1 MNTLLVFLAVS
12 SFIFAVFSGNMSAV
26 SAAAVSGCADA
37 VSLVLR
43 LCGGLCLWSGIM
55 RLCEKSGIC
64 AFLSSLLSPVLKLIF
79 PSLSKKSE
87 AMHLISMNVSANLLG
102 LGNAAT
108 PLGIAVMKKLAEIN
122 PKKYMASDDMV
133 TFAVINSSSIQLL
146 PTTLATLRASYGC
159 DNPMN
164 ILPAVLITSVLSL
177 SVGVFFAKIIPLYI
191 GRKKQ

>member
-1 MNTLLVFLAVS
+1 MNTFLVILVVS
-12 SFIFAVFSGNMSAV
+12 SFIFAVFSGNMSAL
-26 SAAAVSGCADA
+26 SSAAVSGCSDA

-64 AFLSSLLSPVLKLIF
+64 AFISRLLSPFLKLIF
-79 PSLSKKSE
+79 PSLSKNGE
-87 AMHLISMNVSANLLG
+87 AMNLISMNISANLLG

-108 PLGIAVMKKLAEIN
+108 PLGIAAMKKLSEIN
-122 PKKYMASDDMV
+122 SKKHTASNEMV

-146 PTTLATLRASYGC
+146 PTTLATLRAAYNCS
-159 DNPMN
+159 NPMN

-177 SVGVFFAKIIPLYI
+177 AVGLLLSKIIPLYI

>member
-1 MNTLLVFLAVS
+1 MNSLLVFLAVS
-12 SFIFAVFSGNMSAV
+12 SFIFAFFSGNMSAV
-26 SAAAVSGCADA
+26 STAAVSGCADA

-55 RLCEKSGIC
+55 RLCDKSGIC
-64 AFLSSLLSPVLKLIF
+64 AFVSRLLAPVLKLIF
-79 PSLSKKSE
+79 PSLSKSGE
-87 AMHLISMNVSANLLG
+87 AMHLISMNISANLLG

-108 PLGIAVMKKLAEIN
+108 PLGIAAMKKLNELN
-122 PKKYMASDDMV
+122 PQKNIASDDMV

-159 DNPMN
+159 ENPMN
-164 ILPAVLITSVLSL
+164 ILPAVLVTSVLSL
-177 SVGVFFAKIIPLYI
+177 LVGLLFARIIPIYI

>member
-1 MNTLLVFLAVS
+1 MNSLLVFLAVS

-26 SAAAVSGCADA
+26 SSSAVQGCADA

-64 AFLSSLLSPVLKLIF
+64 SFLSRLLSPVLKLIF
-79 PSLSKKSE
+79 PSLSKNGE
-87 AMHLISMNVSANLLG
+87 AMRLISMNVSANLLG

-108 PLGIAVMKKLAEIN
+108 PLGIAAMKKLNELSD
-122 PKKYMASDDMV
+122 KKHIASDDMV
-133 TFAVINSSSIQLL
+133 SFAVINSSSIQLL
-146 PTTLATLRASYGC
+146 PTTLATLRAAYGC

-164 ILPAVLITSVLSL
+164 ILPAVLITSILSL
-177 SVGVFFAKIIPLYI
+177 CVGLFFAKIIPLYI

>member
-12 SFIFAVFSGNMSAV
+12 SFIFALFSGNMNAV
-26 SAAAVSGCADA
+26 SSAAVKGCADA

-43 LCGGLCLWSGIM
+43 LCGGLCLWSGMM

-64 AFLSSLLSPVLKLIF
+64 SLLSRILSPVLNLIF
-79 PSLSKKSE
+79 PSIPQKSE

-108 PLGIAVMKKLAEIN
+108 PLGIAAMKKLSQLN
-122 PKKYMASDDMV
+122 PKKHLASDEMIN
-133 TFAVINSSSIQLL
+133 FAVINSSSIQLL
-146 PTTLATLRASYGC
+146 PTTLATLRAAYGC
-159 DNPMN
+159 ANPMN

-177 SVGVFFAKIIPLYI
+177 SVGLLFAKIIPLYI
-191 GRKKQ
+191 GRKK

>member
-1 MNTLLVFLAVS
+1 MNSLLVFLAVS
-12 SFIFAVFSGNMSAV
+12 SFIFALFSGNMGAV
-26 SAAAVSGCADA
+26 SSAAVSGCADA

-64 AFLSSLLSPVLKLIF
+64 AFISRILSPVLKLIF
-79 PSLSKKSE
+79 PSLKKGGE

-108 PLGIAVMKKLAEIN
+108 PLGIAAMKKLFEIN
-122 PKKYMASDDMV
+122 PKKHTASDEMV

-159 DNPMN
+159 SNPMN

-177 SVGVFFAKIIPLYI
+177 FVGLLLARIIPLYI

>member
-1 MNTLLVFLAVS
+1 MNTFLVILTLL
-12 SFIFAVFSGNMSAV
+12 SFIFAIFSGNMSAV
-26 SAAAVSGCADA
+26 SSAAVSGCADA

-55 RLCEKSGIC
+55 RLCDKCGIC
-64 AFLSSLLSPVLKLIF
+64 AFVSRLLSPVLKLIF
-79 PSLSKKSE
+79 PSLSKGGE

-108 PLGIAVMKKLAEIN
+108 PLGIAAMKKLAQLN
-122 PKKYMASDDMV
+122 PLKNCASDDMV

-146 PTTLATLRASYGC
+146 PTTLATLRAAYGC
-159 DNPMN
+159 ENPMN
-164 ILPAVLITSVLSL
+164 VLPSVLITSILSL
-177 SVGVFFAKIIPLYI
+177 SVGLFFAKIIPLYI